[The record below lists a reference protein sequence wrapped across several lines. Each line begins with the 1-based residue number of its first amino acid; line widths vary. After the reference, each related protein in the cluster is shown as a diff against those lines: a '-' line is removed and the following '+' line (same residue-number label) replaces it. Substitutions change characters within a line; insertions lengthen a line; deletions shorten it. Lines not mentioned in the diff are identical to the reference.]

1 MPTNAP
7 RKLILTACIS
17 AGIIAPATSMTSC
30 SSAPIRDLLTS
41 SSAMDLLSPLVK
53 DAANSYIAN
62 LNSLTSMLGNLDS
75 ISAVIDFLKLVEPT
89 INDLQ
94 SAYSTLA
101 STSAEERKWLWEAFG
116 SKLNNANSG
125 FLDQSETLTSNSSFS
140 SLLNP
145 LLKEVDLFKK

>member
-7 RKLILTACIS
+7 RNLILSACIS

-116 SKLNNANSG
+116 PKLNNANSG
-125 FLDQSETLTSNSSFS
+125 FLDQSETLTSNSSFRT
-140 SLLNP
+140 LLNP

>member
-7 RKLILTACIS
+7 RKLILAAFIS
-17 AGIIAPATSMTSC
+17 AGFIAPATSMTSC
-30 SSAPIRDLLTS
+30 STAPVRDLLTS
-41 SSAMDLLSPLVK
+41 SSAMDLLSPLVN

-62 LNSLTSMLGNLDS
+62 LNNLTSMLGNLDS

-101 STSAEERKWLWEAFG
+101 STSPEERKWLWEAFG
-116 SKLNNANSG
+116 PKLNNANSG
-125 FLDQSETLTSNSSFS
+125 FLDQSKAITSNSSYDALLKP
-140 SLLNP
+140 LLN
-145 LLKEVDLFKK
+145 EVDLFR

>member
-7 RKLILTACIS
+7 RKLIITACIS

-30 SSAPIRDLLTS
+30 STAPVRDLLTS

-62 LNSLTSMLGNLDS
+62 LNNLTSMLGNLDS

-101 STSAEERKWLWEAFG
+101 STSPEERKWLWEAFG
-116 SKLNNANSG
+116 PKLNNANSS
-125 FLDQSETLTSNSSFS
+125 FLSQSEAITSNSSYDALLKP
-140 SLLNP
+140 LLN
-145 LLKEVDLFKK
+145 EVDLFR

>member
-1 MPTNAP
+1 MPTNAH
-7 RKLILTACIS
+7 RNLAITACIS

-30 SSAPIRDLLTS
+30 STAPVRDLLTS

-62 LNSLTSMLGNLDS
+62 LNNLTSMLGNLDS

-101 STSAEERKWLWEAFG
+101 STSPEERKWLWEAFG
-116 SKLNNANSG
+116 PKLNNANSG
-125 FLDQSETLTSNSSFS
+125 FLDQSKAITSNSSYDALLKP
-140 SLLNP
+140 LLN
-145 LLKEVDLFKK
+145 EVDLFQ